1 MHDIDSKINRITET
15 DNYMEQ
21 LQQITG
27 NIFSIDREYF
37 KDLLKKVDVLEK
49 LIVPTLIQYFET
61 DNIEIVQ
68 KYSKISSEFNVVE
81 SSISTITKK
90 KSSKSLKKSSKEKK
104 EKIVEI
110 INHKCIGKEL
120 MQSDWFNLIKELEQ
134 KSNDL
139 LESFDTSSYE
149 KVKEIYDNDKTLLT
163 IKTFYEVP
171 ITSSQKLTSLKNLNK
186 ITNQI
191 IDLYTQPLYDV
202 KKKIKSNW
210 SKLNNIFKDVGETED
225 IIKMLE
231 QFIICKYRCEITGNN
246 KYYMKLFQ
254 NLFTG
259 DNSIDKMDGSKFLR
273 IVDSIDTEQLKKGS
287 NISKFS
293 DAIKLAI
300 HSMGNNEQTLEQA
313 LEQIRNIMDP
323 DENEKKANE
332 EEKNKVDNME
342 DPLAEEV

>member
-1 MHDIDSKINRITET
+1 MMHDIDNKINKITET

-27 NIFSIDREYF
+27 NIFSIDRDYF

-49 LIVPTLIQYFET
+49 LIVPSLVQYFDDEKI
-61 DNIEIVQ
+61 DIIQ
-68 KYSKISSEFNVVE
+68 KYSKISSEFNIVE

-90 KSSKSLKKSSKEKK
+90 KSDKSLKKSSKNKK

-110 INHKCIGKEL
+110 INHECIGKEL
-120 MQSDWFNLIKELEQ
+120 LKSEWFCLIKELEQ

-139 LESFDTSSYE
+139 LDSFDTSSYE
-149 KVKEIYDNDKTLLT
+149 KVKEVYDSDKTLLN
-163 IKTFYEVP
+163 IKTFYEIP
-171 ITSSQKLTSLKNLNK
+171 ITSAQKLSSLKNINK
-186 ITNQI
+186 VCNQI

-202 KKKIKSNW
+202 KKKIQSNW
-210 SKLNNIFKDVGETED
+210 SKLGNIFKEVGETDE

-259 DNSIDKMDGSKFLR
+259 ENSIEKMDGSKFLR
-273 IVDSIDTEQLKKGS
+273 IVDSIDTTQLKKGS

-293 DAIKLAI
+293 DAIKLAV
-300 HSMGNNEQTLEQA
+300 HSIGNNEQTLEQA
-313 LEQIRNIMDP
+313 LEQIRNIMDTSK
-323 DENEKKANE
+323 EEQEAKNE
-332 EEKNKVDNME
+332 EQNKVDNME
-342 DPLAEEV
+342 DPLAV

>member
-1 MHDIDSKINRITET
+1 MIHDIDSKINKITET

-27 NIFSIDREYF
+27 NIFSIDRDYF
-37 KDLLKKVDVLEK
+37 KELLKKVDVLEK
-49 LIVPTLIQYFET
+49 LIVPSLKQYF
-61 DNIEIVQ
+61 DGDVVIIQ
-68 KYSKISSEFNVVE
+68 KYIKISSEFNIVE

-90 KSSKSLKKSSKEKK
+90 KSKKSKDKSSKNKT

-110 INHKCIGKEL
+110 INHDCIGKEL
-120 MQSDWFNLIKELEQ
+120 LKSDWFNIIKELEQ

-149 KVKEIYDNDKTLLT
+149 KVKAVYDSDKTLLT
-163 IKTFYEVP
+163 IKTFYDVP
-171 ITSSQKLTSLKNLNK
+171 ITSAQKLTSLKNINK

-202 KKKIKSNW
+202 KKKIRSNW
-210 SKLNNIFKDVGETED
+210 SKLGNVFKDVGETDD
-225 IIKMLE
+225 IINMLE

-273 IVDSIDTEQLKKGS
+273 IVDSIDTTQLKKGS

-300 HSMGNNEQTLEQA
+300 HSIGNNEQTLEQA
-313 LEQIRNIMDP
+313 LEQIRNIMDTNP
-323 DENEKKANE
+323 NEQAKNDA
-332 EEKNKVDNME
+332 EKDKVNNME
-342 DPLAEEV
+342 DPLAV

>member
-1 MHDIDSKINRITET
+1 MIRDIDSKINRITET

-27 NIFSIDREYF
+27 NIFNIDKDFF
-37 KDLLKKVDVLEK
+37 KELLKKIDVLEK
-49 LIVPTLIQYFET
+49 LILPSLNNYFE
-61 DNIEIVQ
+61 NSNEEIIQ
-68 KYSKISSEFNVVE
+68 KYIKISSEFNIIE
-81 SSISTITKK
+81 SSIITITKK
-90 KSSKSLKKSSKEKK
+90 RSKKSSKNKSEKV
-104 EKIVEI
+104 VEM
-110 INHKCIGKEL
+110 INHDYIGKEL
-120 MQSDWFNLIKELEQ
+120 LKSNWFKLIQELEQ

-149 KVKEIYDNDKTLLT
+149 KVKEVYDNDKTLLN
-163 IKTFYEVP
+163 IKTFYDVP
-171 ITSSQKLTSLKNLNK
+171 ITSSQKLSSLKNINK

-210 SKLNNIFKDVGETED
+210 NKLGNIFKDCNETED
-225 IIKMLE
+225 IINMLE
-231 QFIICKYRCEITGNN
+231 QFIICKYRCEITNNN

-273 IVDSIDTEQLKKGS
+273 IVDSIDTTQLKKGS

-300 HSMGNNEQTLEQA
+300 HSIGNNEQTLEQA
-313 LEQIRNIMDP
+313 LEQIRNIMEP
-323 DENEKKANE
+323 NENEQKVNE
-332 EEKNKVDNME
+332 EEKNKVNDME
-342 DPLAEEV
+342 DPLSDVHQK